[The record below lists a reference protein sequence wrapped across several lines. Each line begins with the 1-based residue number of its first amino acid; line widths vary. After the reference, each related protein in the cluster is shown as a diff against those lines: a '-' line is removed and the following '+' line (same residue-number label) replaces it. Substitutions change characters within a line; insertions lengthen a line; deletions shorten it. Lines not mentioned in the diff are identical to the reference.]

1 MKIHCPCDMIAEP
14 KMVNGVIE
22 YVHKD
27 GTSCKVLNR
36 FYTDK
41 CESYVWSICEQAI
54 EDDDYDTFN
63 IYMYVVTN
71 QVIKRLLKYI
81 SFTNKQELI
90 KVFMFLFS
98 TAKIRGD
105 LQATIAKEIVIEH
118 GRIAYDNIRAIMGE
132 LFGRNRALSAI
143 SYDKTKKTNMCDIS
157 RDAKIASNSTKQNIV
172 DDLARSFL
180 IDKSIHDSS
189 LKQALSKLS
198 K

>member
-14 KMVNGVIE
+14 KLVNGVIE

-36 FYTDK
+36 FYVDK

-54 EDDDYDTFN
+54 EDNSYDTFN
-63 IYMYVVTN
+63 IHMCIATSPVM
-71 QVIKRLLKYI
+71 KRLLKHV

-98 TAKIRGD
+98 TTKIRGD
-105 LQATIAKEIVIEH
+105 LQAAIAKEIILEH
-118 GRIAYDNIRAIMGE
+118 GRIAYDNIRAVMGE
-132 LFGRNRALSAI
+132 SFERNRALSSI
-143 SYDKTKKTNMCDIS
+143 TYDKLKKTNMCNISSDI
-157 RDAKIASNSTKQNIV
+157 RITSNSTKQNIV
-172 DDLARSFL
+172 EDLARSFL
-180 IDKSIHDSS
+180 IDKSIRNSN

-198 K
+198 R